1 MTRHRTTRRR
11 AISLLALVPLAAALA
26 ACGGDDDSGSDSS
39 GESGAS
45 GGSGV
50 ADELRLGYFANVTH
64 AAALI
69 GVDQGLF
76 TDELG
81 DTELTTQ
88 VFNAGPDV
96 VEAVFAGALDAAYIG
111 PSPAINAYGQSDGD
125 AVRIIAGAA
134 SGGAQLVVREGIDSP
149 EDLEG
154 TTLATPQLGNTQD
167 VALRTWLTEEGLEN
181 SIEGGGDVTIAP
193 TANADTLALFQ
204 SGDLDGAWLPE
215 PWASRLVLEAG
226 AHVLVDERDLWP
238 DGEFVTT
245 NIIVRTEYLEQNP
258 ETVEALLRGHVAAV
272 QLATDDPDAAKAAVN
287 SGLEA
292 AGSSA
297 LDAEV
302 LDRAWSNLTVTWD
315 PLAATLEESAQH
327 SFDAGTTQELVDIQG
342 IYDLRPLNA
351 VLSGIG
357 QEPVTAGDLG
367 EA

>member
-1 MTRHRTTRRR
+1 MTPHRRTRR
-11 AISLLALVPLAAALA
+11 ATSLLALVPLALALA
-26 ACGGDDDSGSDSS
+26 ACGDDDSGSDSS
-39 GESGAS
+39 SSGDS
-45 GGSGV
+45 GGSG
-50 ADELRLGYFANVTH
+50 AAAELRLGYFANVTH

-69 GVDQGLF
+69 GVEEGLF
-76 TDELG
+76 EAELG
-81 DTELTTQ
+81 DTELSTQ

-125 AVRIIAGAA
+125 AVRIVSGAA

-167 VALRTWLTEEGLEN
+167 VALRTWLTEQGLEN

-204 SGDLDGAWLPE
+204 SGDIDGAWLPE

-226 AHVLVDERDLWP
+226 AEVLVDERDLWP

-245 NIIVRTEYLEQNP
+245 NIIVRTEYLEQSP

-287 SGLEA
+287 AGLES

-297 LDAEV
+297 LDTAV

-327 SFDAGTTQELVDIQG
+327 GFDAGTTEELVDIDG
-342 IYDLRPLNA
+342 IYDLRPLNS
-351 VLSGIG
+351 VLSGLDL
-357 QEPVTAGDLG
+357 EPVDAGGLG